1 MASAKAAAMV
11 ESTVHDYKLLASIDF
26 RLTESLID
34 KDGMRSH
41 KAIAPENVI
50 SFSDQD
56 NLYRFLEANFTTS
69 FQSVDYKPS
78 VDAFLSDTDRGY
90 CGFSVVANTK
100 IKKRVWLCLD
110 W

>member
-1 MASAKAAAMV
+1 MYSAIAAAIV
-11 ESTVHDYKLLASIDF
+11 ESTVHDYKILASIDF
-26 RLTESLID
+26 RLTESIFD

-41 KAIAPENVI
+41 KAIAPESVI

-56 NLYRFLEANFTTS
+56 NLYCFLEANYTTS

-78 VDAFLSDTDRGY
+78 VDAFLCDTDRGY

-100 IKKRVWLCLD
+100 IKRVWLYLD
-110 W
+110 

>member
-1 MASAKAAAMV
+1 MSSAKVAAIV

-34 KDGMRSH
+34 KVGIRSR

-56 NLYRFLEANFTTS
+56 NLYRFLEAIYTTS

-78 VDAFLSDTDRGY
+78 VDAFLSDTDRGF
-90 CGFSVVANTK
+90 CGFSVVANTE
-100 IKKRVWLCLD
+100 KKGCGYT
-110 W
+110 